1 MITGKDIL
9 LDITETKMVVLL
21 QQGQKEIA
29 CSMTG
34 SDLHIMNKFSLD
46 RYIDK
51 DFANE

>member
-1 MITGKDIL
+1 MTL
-9 LDITETKMVVLL
+9 LL
-21 QQGQKEIA
+21 QQGKKEIA
-29 CSMTG
+29 CSITG